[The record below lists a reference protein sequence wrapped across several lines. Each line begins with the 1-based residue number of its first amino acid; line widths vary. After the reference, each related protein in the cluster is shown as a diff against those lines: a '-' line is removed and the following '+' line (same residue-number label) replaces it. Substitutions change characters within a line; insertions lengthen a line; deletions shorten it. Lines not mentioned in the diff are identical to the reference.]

1 MAFKLHWKVVID
13 TGKNRREMV
22 LIAPNR
28 DAAINAACK
37 VAENMGGDYFDI
49 VTCDLTQDY
58 GERNGID

>member
-13 TGKNRREMV
+13 TGKHRRELV

-28 DAAINAACK
+28 DAAITAACK
-37 VAENMGGDYFDI
+37 VAENMDGDYFDI

-58 GERNGID
+58 DHDA